1 MTKRTKHAPEFKA
14 KVALAA
20 IKGQKTIA
28 EICQEYSIH
37 QGMIHKWKAVL
48 QQNCAAIFSGG
59 GVKDVNVAE
68 VSQLHAKIGELLVE
82 RDFLKK
88 ALKM

>member
-1 MTKRTKHAPEFKA
+1 MNKRMKHAPEFKA

-20 IKGQKTIA
+20 IRGQKTIA
-28 EICQEYSIH
+28 ELCREYSVH
-37 QGMIHKWKAVL
+37 ESMIQKWKARL
-48 QQNCAAIFSGG
+48 QQNGASIFDGG
-59 GVKDVNVAE
+59 KVNSSNETE

>member
-1 MTKRTKHAPEFKA
+1 MGRKNKHAPEFKA

-20 IKGQKTIA
+20 VKGQKTIA
-28 EICQEYSIH
+28 ELCQEYSLH
-37 QGMIHKWKAVL
+37 ESMIHKWKSAL
-48 QQNCAAIFSGG
+48 QQNAIQIFSGPT
-59 GVKDVNVAE
+59 VKSDDE
-68 VSQLHAKIGELLVE
+68 QKVSHLHSKIGELLVE